1 MKQKR
6 DKNYIYLNELDK
18 ELERRGLH
26 FARYADDCV
35 IFVKTEY
42 LSERVMRNI
51 VTFIERKLKLKV
63 NADKTHITR
72 PNNLKYL
79 GFTFWKSKEGWLSKP
94 HQESF
99 KKLFESVKI
108 KSTSLVNLFCTT
120 TQ

>member
-1 MKQKR
+1 M
-6 DKNYIYLNELDK
+6 
-18 ELERRGLH
+18 
-26 FARYADDCV
+26 

-99 KKLFESVKI
+99 KKLFFKLKKLAKRSWSVDLTYRI
-108 KSTSLVNLFCTT
+108 KKKN
-120 TQ
+120 